1 MLVRVL
7 GPVEVSLSGPP
18 LPLGGPKH
26 RAVLRYLAL
35 RANTVVPV
43 DDLLR
48 ALWQETLPRTAR
60 KMVQN
65 VVSELRAALTAQEW
79 YDTAPAPSG
88 GPGRAAGAEPG
99 TGTGVPAVILLTHGS
114 GYVLRVD
121 PDQVDAL
128 RFERLAREGLARLRS
143 GSCAPGLALLREAL
157 ALWPT
162 TATRPAGGTGSR
174 RDPSDRWPERLR
186 AVELRTDAERHLAPG
201 DGTVL
206 VLTTES
212 TALPGLLPAAADAE
226 SRYGAAA
233 RAMTERHG
241 GRLCVEFGS
250 LRAAVFPVDGTTP
263 AAERACAAADAVRG
277 ALTGPGPES
286 DPALTAVILPGRAAP
301 GDSSGVPDP
310 ALDEGIALVSAVQPG
325 TTHLHPM
332 APAAPAAPPVPRTPP
347 GTPAPPRPGLDS
359 APPPRER
366 QPR

>member
-43 DDLLR
+43 EDLLR
-48 ALWQETLPRTAR
+48 ALWEDAPPRTAR

-79 YDTAPAPSG
+79 YDTLPLPAAGHPAPGHSA
-88 GPGRAAGAEPG
+88 RAADAEPG
-99 TGTGVPAVILLTHGS
+99 PEAGAPAVILLTHGS

-128 RFERLAREGLARLRS
+128 LFERLAREGLTRLRS
-143 GSCAPGLALLREAL
+143 GACAEGLALLREAL
-157 ALWPT
+157 VLWPP
-162 TATRPAGGTGSR
+162 ADAAPSGAGGR
-174 RDPSDRWPERLR
+174 RDPAERWPERLR
-186 AVELRTDAERHLAPG
+186 TVELRAQAERHLAPG

-212 TALPGLLPAAADAE
+212 APHPGGTGPLTATADAE
-226 SRYGAAA
+226 SRYGAVV

-250 LRAAVFPVDGTTP
+250 LRAAVFPSDGTTP
-263 AAERACAAADAVRG
+263 GAERACA
-277 ALTGPGPES
+277 
-286 DPALTAVILPGRAAP
+286 
-301 GDSSGVPDP
+301 
-310 ALDEGIALVSAVQPG
+310 
-325 TTHLHPM
+325 
-332 APAAPAAPPVPRTPP
+332 
-347 GTPAPPRPGLDS
+347 
-359 APPPRER
+359 
-366 QPR
+366 

>member
-79 YDTAPAPSG
+79 YDTPPPPAPSG

-99 TGTGVPAVILLTHGS
+99 TGTGAPAVILLTHGS

-128 RFERLAREGLARLRS
+128 VFERLAREGLSRLRS

-157 ALWPT
+157 ALWP
-162 TATRPAGGTGSR
+162 AAAPRPYGGTGSR

-186 AVELRTDAERHLAPG
+186 AVELRAEAERHLAPG
-201 DGTVL
+201 DGAVL
-206 VLTTES
+206 VLTSES
-212 TALPGLLPAAADAE
+212 TARPGLHPATADAE
-226 SRYGAAA
+226 SRYGVAA

-250 LRAAVFPVDGTTP
+250 LRAAVFPADGTTP

-277 ALTGPGPES
+277 ALTGPGPEPG
-286 DPALTAVILPGRAAP
+286 PALTAVILPGRAAP

-310 ALDEGIALVSAVQPG
+310 ELDEGIAIVGAVQPG
-325 TTHLHPM
+325 TTYLHPK
-332 APAAPAAPPVPRTPP
+332 APAAPPVPRTPP
-347 GTPAPPRPGLDS
+347 GAPAPAQPGRDS
-359 APPPRER
+359 AAPPRER
-366 QPR
+366 QRR